1 MLELYQCID
10 LNNSE
15 NEKKLVLEEMCAY
28 YKRIHDYEKVYKYNE
43 EILSILELA
52 DQAEEDFDEII

>member
-1 MLELYQCID
+1 
-10 LNNSE
+10 
-15 NEKKLVLEEMCAY
+15 MCSY

-52 DQAEEDFDEII
+52 NQAEEDFDEII

>member
-1 MLELYQCID
+1 MHY